1 MYAYIVNI
9 YIYIYVCIN
18 YIITQYMNTIKNTRL
33 SQGTKIL
40 LGVPG
45 INVVKLI

>member
-1 MYAYIVNI
+1 MYKLY
-9 YIYIYVCIN
+9 N
-18 YIITQYMNTIKNTRL
+18 YTIHEHNKNTRL